1 MSDIAGVIPY
11 LQTLFRHQRIVIWR
25 DVAAEYKEELGTLDL
40 PNVEVVFL
48 ENNEYGI
55 KYRLMHLE
63 PTARF
68 LVYRYGEVPAGMA
81 NWLLDLELA
90 FGTFKADRESLLQ
103 KELGL
108 DGDGLQQVMAEHKLF
123 FRSAKRKADLKALLG
138 SNDDAVLVR
147 AKMTAVLCELQ
158 SDHRMIDIVR
168 ALLTEN
174 AMGSCSVYENFMEFG
189 LVSFFWDGIKNI
201 YGYSSDN
208 PTIDDFVLWV
218 FTQAVNNFGG
228 NSAGSLR
235 NIEIDFKGMRYDS
248 RFKVTYSK
256 LAARASADLNVESQI
271 SNMDFREIVTSDLFE
286 LYDQKI
292 IGDLS
297 RGVFERTL
305 LVNDVGDWIRGRQHN
320 FWYERYIDLYSAI
333 DSAAILLSAIDNLN
347 TEINSLDDGLEKYSL
362 NWYQIDQQYRRFIFH
377 IRAAGNPPSLEQLRG
392 KVESFYTNKFLS
404 PLGSS
409 WQVHVDGTDKWR
421 AEKVRPQADF
431 FAKYIQPVVVGGRNK
446 AIVIISDAL
455 RYEIAE
461 ELGSRVRKEDKF
473 DAELTYVLGVLPS
486 YTQLG
491 MAALLPHSTIGH
503 SGTKDLILVDG
514 LPSSGIVNRNKLLE
528 KVQGFAIQAE
538 EFAALDRDD
547 TREMIKN
554 YQVLYIYH
562 NLIDATGD
570 KAITET
576 GVFEAAERTML
587 ELVGLVK
594 KITNANGTNIFITA
608 DHGFLYQDAGLDD
621 THFLSVAP
629 QANEIVYQGRR
640 FVLGKGLKR
649 DAAFKTFSATQ
660 LGLDSDLEVQI
671 PKSIHRLRLQGSG
684 SRFVHGGASLQEI
697 VVPVLAINK
706 KRKSDITNVRV
717 EIRPESAIITTG
729 QVAVK
734 VFQTDPVTDKVQ
746 ALTLR
751 AGLYIGDKLLSNQLT
766 ILFDLKTNEK
776 RDRVLVVPLLLTT
789 EAFEFNNQLAE
800 FRLEEQIPNTNQWRI
815 HQKVTYTLKRPFA
828 TDF

>member
-1 MSDIAGVIPY
+1 MSDITIVQPY
-11 LQTLFRHQRIVIWR
+11 LERLFNHQRIVIWH
-25 DVAAEYKEELGTLDL
+25 DVVAEYKDELGVLDI
-40 PNVEVVFL
+40 PNVEVVSI

-55 KYRLMHLE
+55 KYRLLHLE
-63 PTARF
+63 PMARF
-68 LVYRYGEVPAGMA
+68 LVYRSGVIPEEMA
-81 NWLLDLELA
+81 NWLLDLELT

-108 DGDGLQQVMAEHKLF
+108 EGNDLQQVMAEHMLF
-123 FRSAKRKADLKALLG
+123 FRSPKRKADLKVLLVP
-138 SNDDAVLVR
+138 SDDAVLVR
-147 AKMTAVLCELQ
+147 AKMTAVLCGLQ
-158 SDHRMIDIVR
+158 SDHRMIDITR
-168 ALLTEN
+168 TLLTEN
-174 AMGSCSVYENFMEFG
+174 ASGSSSVYENFIEYG
-189 LVSFFWDGIKNI
+189 LISFFWEGIKNI
-201 YGYSSDN
+201 YGYSSDS
-208 PTIDDFVLWV
+208 PTIDDFALWV
-218 FTQAVNNFGG
+218 FTQAINNFSG
-228 NSAGSLR
+228 NLPGSLR
-235 NIEIDFKGMRYDS
+235 NIEIDFKGLRYDS
-248 RFKVTYSK
+248 RFKETYSK
-256 LAARASADLNVESQI
+256 LAARASADLNIESQI
-271 SNMDFREIVTSDLFE
+271 ITRDFREIVTSDLFE

-292 IGDLS
+292 ISDLS
-297 RGVFERTL
+297 QGVFDRTL
-305 LVNDVGDWIRGRQHN
+305 LVNDVSDWIRGRQN
-320 FWYERYIDLYSAI
+320 KFWYERYIDLYSAI

-347 TEINSLDDGLEKYSL
+347 TEIKSLDDGLEKYSL

-377 IRAAGNPPSLEQLRG
+377 TRAAGNPASLEQLRG

-409 WQVHVDGTDKWR
+409 WQVHVDTTDKWR
-421 AEKVRPQADF
+421 AEKVRPQTDF
-431 FAKYIQPVVVGGRNK
+431 FAKYIQPVVVSGRNK

-503 SGTKDLILVDG
+503 SGIKDLISVDG

-538 EFAALDRDD
+538 EFSALDRDD

-554 YQVLYIYH
+554 YRVLYIYH

-570 KAITET
+570 KAITES

-587 ELVGLVK
+587 ELVSLVK
-594 KITNANGTNIFITA
+594 KITNANGTNMFITA

-621 THFLSVAP
+621 THFLSVAA

-640 FVLGKGLKR
+640 FVLGNGLKR
-649 DAAFKTFSATQ
+649 DDAFKTFTAAQ
-660 LGLDSDLEVQI
+660 LGLESDLEVQI
-671 PKSIHRLRLQGSG
+671 PKSIQRLRLQGSG

-717 EIRPESAIITTG
+717 EIRPESAVITTG

-751 AGLYIGDKLLSNQLT
+751 AGLYIGDKLLSNQLM
-766 ILFDLKTNEK
+766 ILFDQKTDEK

-789 EAFEFNNQLAE
+789 EAFEFNNQPAE

>member
-1 MSDIAGVIPY
+1 MSDIVIVQPY
-11 LQTLFRHQRIVIWR
+11 LERLFNQQRIVIWH
-25 DVAAEYKEELGTLDL
+25 DVAAEYKEELESLDI
-40 PNVEVVFL
+40 PNVEVISI
-48 ENNEYGI
+48 ENNEYEI
-55 KYRLMHLE
+55 KYRLLHSE
-63 PTARF
+63 PTVRF
-68 LVYRYGEVPAGMA
+68 LVYRYGGVPEGMA
-81 NWLLDLELA
+81 NWLLDLELT

-108 DGDGLQQVMAEHKLF
+108 EGNDLQQVMADHLIF

-138 SNDDAVLVR
+138 PTDDAILVR
-147 AKMTAVLCELQ
+147 AKMTAVLCGLQ
-158 SDHRMIDIVR
+158 SDHRMIDITR
-168 ALLTEN
+168 TLLMEN
-174 AMGSCSVYENFMEFG
+174 AMGLSSVYESFIEYG
-189 LVSFFWDGIKNI
+189 LISFFWKGIKNI
-201 YGYSSDN
+201 YGYFSES
-208 PTIDDFVLWV
+208 PTIEDFILWV
-218 FTQAVNNFGG
+218 FTQATNNFGG
-228 NSAGSLR
+228 HLPGSLR
-235 NIEIDFKGMRYDS
+235 NIEIDFKGLRYDS
-248 RFKVTYSK
+248 RFKETYSK
-256 LAARASADLNVESQI
+256 LAARASADLNIESQI
-271 SNMDFREIVTSDLFE
+271 ITTDFREIVANDLFE

-292 IGDLS
+292 ISDLS
-297 RGVFERTL
+297 QGVFDRTL
-305 LVNDVGDWIRGRQHN
+305 LVNDVNDWIRGRQN
-320 FWYERYIDLYSAI
+320 KFWYERYIDFYEAI

-347 TEINSLDDGLEKYSL
+347 TEINSLDEGLVKYTM

-377 IRAAGNPPSLEQLRG
+377 TRAASNPHSLELLRG

-409 WQVHVDGTDKWR
+409 WQVHVDATVQWR
-421 AEKVRPQADF
+421 ANKVSSQTDF
-431 FAKYIQPVVVGGRNK
+431 FAKYIEPVVGGGRNK
-446 AIVIISDAL
+446 AIIIISDAL

-503 SGTKDLILVDG
+503 SGIKDLISVDG
-514 LPSSGIVNRNKLLE
+514 LPSTGIANRNKLLE
-528 KVQGFAIQAE
+528 KVQGYAIQAE
-538 EFAALDRDD
+538 EFAALDREA
-547 TREMIKN
+547 TRELIKA

-629 QANEIVYQGRR
+629 EANEIVYQGRR

-649 DAAFKTFSATQ
+649 DDAFKTFSATQ
-660 LGLDSDLEVQI
+660 LGLESDLEVQI

-697 VVPVLAINK
+697 VVPVLSINK
-706 KRKSDITNVRV
+706 KRKSDIRSVWV

-751 AGLYIGDKLLSNQLT
+751 AGLYIGDKLLSNQLM
-766 ILFDLKTNEK
+766 ILFDLKTDEK